1 MAPSS
6 AKIAWLLCCLV
17 IHTKLP
23 AQQGLRMRSK
33 NNTQRWSI
41 HHGDC
46 RAYGTK
52 RLDVMAVVNGG
63 PAPSIVLKGLI
74 T

>member
-23 AQQGLRMRSK
+23 APQGP
-33 NNTQRWSI
+33 
-41 HHGDC
+41 
-46 RAYGTK
+46 RARNK
-52 RLDVMAVVNGG
+52 DNKQH
-63 PAPSIVLKGLI
+63 SSWGLQGI
-74 T
+74 RY